1 MFILCTSIVAH
12 IFRLKTPRFYL
23 LNKATSIGKIYMK
36 KLLPILLLAGFS
48 SPAMAD
54 ITHKLSSSI
63 QLSVAAAAT
72 QVERIG
78 TSYSVSG
85 SGVDTTYTPTGGS
98 AVSDGIGS
106 LTISTGVGAIPS
118 LEATQKTAGSAF
130 SFSQTFTQGDALS
143 TSAPTAGTVSNF
155 SNQTSTGSGT
165 AGDLAGTIL
174 TSGAVSLTAGGAG
187 TVATGQF
194 VNELTID

>member
-1 MFILCTSIVAH
+1 
-12 IFRLKTPRFYL
+12 
-23 LNKATSIGKIYMK
+23 MK

-54 ITHKLSSSI
+54 ITHKLSSSV

-85 SGVDTTYTPTGGS
+85 SGVDTTYTPSGGS
-98 AVSDGIGS
+98 AVTDGIGS
-106 LTISTGVGAIPS
+106 LTISSGVGAVPS
-118 LEATQKTAGSAF
+118 IEANQKTAGSAF
-130 SFSQTFTQGDALS
+130 SFSQTFTQGDAIA
-143 TSAPTAGTVSNF
+143 TSAPATGAVANYSDI
-155 SNQTSTGSGT
+155 TSTGSGS

-174 TSGAVSLTAGGAG
+174 TSGAMTLTAGGSG

>member
-1 MFILCTSIVAH
+1 M
-12 IFRLKTPRFYL
+12 KRF
-23 LNKATSIGKIYMK
+23 
-36 KLLPILLLAGFS
+36 LPILLLTGFS
-48 SPAMAD
+48 SPVMAD
-54 ITHKLSSSI
+54 ITHKLSSSV

-85 SGVDTTYTPTGGS
+85 TGVDTTYTNGGS
-98 AVSDGIGS
+98 SVSDGIGS

-165 AGDLAGTIL
+165 AGDLAGTI
-174 TSGAVSLTAGGAG
+174 TTAGAVTLTAGGAG

>member
-1 MFILCTSIVAH
+1 
-12 IFRLKTPRFYL
+12 
-23 LNKATSIGKIYMK
+23 MK
-36 KLLPILLLAGFS
+36 KFLPILLLFGFG

-54 ITHKLSSSI
+54 LTHKLSSSV
-63 QLSVAAAAT
+63 QLSVSAGAT

-78 TSYSVSG
+78 TTYSVSG

-106 LTISTGVGAIPS
+106 LTISSGVGAIPT
-118 LEATQKTAGSAF
+118 LEATPQTAGSAF
-130 SFSQTFTQGDALS
+130 SFSQSFTQGDAISSNAPS
-143 TSAPTAGTVSNF
+143 TGAVSNF

-174 TSGAVSLTAGGAG
+174 TSGAVTVTAGGAG

-194 VNELTID
+194 VNELTIQ

>member
-1 MFILCTSIVAH
+1 MKRFI
-12 IFRLKTPRFYL
+12 
-23 LNKATSIGKIYMK
+23 
-36 KLLPILLLAGFS
+36 PILLLTGFS
-48 SPAMAD
+48 SPVMAD
-54 ITHKLSSSI
+54 ITHKLSSSV

-85 SGVDTTYTPTGGS
+85 TGVDTTYTPTGGS

-130 SFSQTFTQGDALS
+130 SFSQTFTQGDALA

-165 AGDLAGTIL
+165 AGDLAGTI
-174 TSGAVSLTAGGAG
+174 TTAGAVALTAGGAG

>member
-1 MFILCTSIVAH
+1 
-12 IFRLKTPRFYL
+12 
-23 LNKATSIGKIYMK
+23 MK
-36 KLLPILLLAGFS
+36 KFIPLLLVAGFG
-48 SPAMAD
+48 SPAMAT
-54 ITHKLSSSI
+54 ITNKLSSSV

-78 TSYSVSG
+78 TTYSVSG
-85 SGVDTTYTPTGGS
+85 SGIDTTYTPSGGS

-106 LTISTGVGAIPS
+106 LTVSSGVGAIPS
-118 LEATQKTAGSAF
+118 IEATQKTAGSAF
-130 SFSQTFTQGDALS
+130 SFSQSFTQGDAISSNAPS
-143 TSAPTAGTVSNF
+143 TGAVSNF

-174 TSGAVSLTAGGAG
+174 TSGAVTVTAGGAG

-194 VNELTID
+194 VNELTVQ

>member
-12 IFRLKTPRFYL
+12 IFRLKTPRFNL

-118 LEATQKTAGSAF
+118 IEATQKTAGNSF
-130 SFSQTFTQGDALS
+130 SFSQTFTQGDALA

-165 AGDLAGTIL
+165 AGDLAGTI
-174 TSGAVSLTAGGAG
+174 TTAGAVTLTAGGAG

-194 VNELTID
+194 INELTID

>member
-1 MFILCTSIVAH
+1 
-12 IFRLKTPRFYL
+12 
-23 LNKATSIGKIYMK
+23 MK

-54 ITHKLSSSI
+54 ITHKLSSSV

-85 SGVDTTYTPTGGS
+85 SGVDTTYTSGGS

-106 LTISTGVGAIPS
+106 LTVSSGVGAIPS
-118 LEATQKTAGSAF
+118 IEATQKTAGSAF
-130 SFSQTFTQGDALS
+130 SFNQSFTQGDAIS
-143 TSAPTAGTVSNF
+143 QSAPTTGAVANYSDI
-155 SNQTSTGSGT
+155 TSTGSGT

-174 TSGAVSLTAGGAG
+174 TSGAMTLTAGGAG

-194 VNELTID
+194 VNELTVD

>member
-1 MFILCTSIVAH
+1 
-12 IFRLKTPRFYL
+12 
-23 LNKATSIGKIYMK
+23 MK
-36 KLLPILLLAGFS
+36 KFLPILLLFGFG

-54 ITHKLSSSI
+54 LTHKLSSSV
-63 QLSVAAAAT
+63 QLSVSAGAT

-78 TSYSVSG
+78 TTYSISG

-106 LTISTGVGAIPS
+106 LTISSGVGAIPT

-130 SFSQTFTQGDALS
+130 SFSQSFTQGDAISSNAPS
-143 TSAPTAGTVSNF
+143 TGAVSNF

-165 AGDLAGTIL
+165 AGDLAGTI
-174 TSGAVSLTAGGAG
+174 TTAGAVTVTAGGAG

-194 VNELTID
+194 VNELTIQ

>member
-1 MFILCTSIVAH
+1 M
-12 IFRLKTPRFYL
+12 KRF
-23 LNKATSIGKIYMK
+23 
-36 KLLPILLLAGFS
+36 LPILLLTGFS
-48 SPAMAD
+48 SPVMAD
-54 ITHKLSSSI
+54 ITHKLSSSV

-85 SGVDTTYTPTGGS
+85 TGVDTTYTPTGGS

-130 SFSQTFTQGDALS
+130 SFSQTFTQGDALA

-165 AGDLAGTIL
+165 AGDLAGTI
-174 TSGAVSLTAGGAG
+174 TTAGAVALTAGGSG

>member
-1 MFILCTSIVAH
+1 M
-12 IFRLKTPRFYL
+12 KRF
-23 LNKATSIGKIYMK
+23 
-36 KLLPILLLAGFS
+36 LPLILLTGFS
-48 SPAMAD
+48 SPAFAD
-54 ITHKLSSSI
+54 LTHKLSSSV
-63 QLSVAAAAT
+63 QLSVSAGAT

-85 SGVDTTYTPTGGS
+85 SGVDTTYTPSGSGAS

-106 LTISTGVGAIPS
+106 LTVSSGVGAIPT

-130 SFSQTFTQGDALS
+130 SFSQSFTQGDAIS
-143 TSAPTAGTVSNF
+143 SSAPSTGAVSNF

-174 TSGAVSLTAGGAG
+174 TSGAVTVTAGGAG

-194 VNELTID
+194 VNELTIQ

>member
-1 MFILCTSIVAH
+1 
-12 IFRLKTPRFYL
+12 
-23 LNKATSIGKIYMK
+23 MK

-78 TSYSVSG
+78 TTYSVSG
-85 SGVDTTYTPTGGS
+85 SGVDTTYTPSGGS

-106 LTISTGVGAIPS
+106 LTVSSGVGAIPS
-118 LEATQKTAGSAF
+118 IEATQKTAGNSF
-130 SFSQTFTQGDALS
+130 SFSQTFTQGDALA

-155 SNQTSTGSGT
+155 SNQTSTASGT
-165 AGDLAGTIL
+165 AGDLAGTI
-174 TSGAVSLTAGGAG
+174 TSAGAVTLTAGGAG

-194 VNELTID
+194 INELTID

>member
-1 MFILCTSIVAH
+1 
-12 IFRLKTPRFYL
+12 
-23 LNKATSIGKIYMK
+23 MK
-36 KLLPILLLAGFS
+36 KFIPLLLVAGFG

-54 ITHKLSSSI
+54 ITHKLSSSV

-72 QVERIG
+72 QVDRIG
-78 TSYSVSG
+78 STYSVSG

-98 AVSDGIGS
+98 AVTDGIGS
-106 LTISTGVGAIPS
+106 LTVSSGVGAIPS
-118 LEATQKTAGSAF
+118 IEATQKTAGSSF
-130 SFSQTFTQGDALS
+130 SFSQSFTQGDAIS
-143 TSAPTAGTVSNF
+143 SNAPTTGAVANYSDV
-155 SNQTSTGSGT
+155 TSTASGS

-174 TSGAVSLTAGGAG
+174 TSGAMTLTAGGSG

>member
-1 MFILCTSIVAH
+1 
-12 IFRLKTPRFYL
+12 
-23 LNKATSIGKIYMK
+23 MK
-36 KLLPILLLAGFS
+36 KFIPLLLLAGFS

-54 ITHKLSSSI
+54 ITHKLSSSV

-78 TSYSVSG
+78 STYTVSG
-85 SGVDTTYTPTGGS
+85 SGIDTTYTPTGGS
-98 AVSDGIGS
+98 AVTDGIGS
-106 LTISTGVGAIPS
+106 LTVSSGVGAIPS
-118 LEATQKTAGSAF
+118 IEATQKTAGSSF
-130 SFSQTFTQGDALS
+130 SFSQSFTQGDAIS
-143 TSAPTAGTVSNF
+143 SNAPTTGAVANYSDV
-155 SNQTSTGSGT
+155 TSTASGS

-174 TSGAVSLTAGGAG
+174 TSGAMTLTAGGTG

>member
-1 MFILCTSIVAH
+1 M
-12 IFRLKTPRFYL
+12 KRF
-23 LNKATSIGKIYMK
+23 
-36 KLLPILLLAGFS
+36 LPILLLTGFT

-54 ITHKLSSSI
+54 LTHKLSSSV
-63 QLSVAAAAT
+63 QLSVSAGAT

-78 TSYSVSG
+78 TTYSVSG

-98 AVSDGIGS
+98 AVTDGIGS
-106 LTISTGVGAIPS
+106 LSVSSGVGAIPT

-130 SFSQTFTQGDALS
+130 SFSQSFTQGDAISSNAPS
-143 TSAPTAGTVSNF
+143 TGAVSNF

-165 AGDLAGTIL
+165 AGDLAGTI
-174 TSGAVSLTAGGAG
+174 TTAGAVTVTAGGAG

-194 VNELTID
+194 VNELTIQ

>member
-1 MFILCTSIVAH
+1 
-12 IFRLKTPRFYL
+12 
-23 LNKATSIGKIYMK
+23 MK
-36 KLLPILLLAGFS
+36 KFLPILLLFGFS

-54 ITHKLSSSI
+54 LTHKLSSSV
-63 QLSVAAAAT
+63 QLSVSAGAT

-78 TSYSVSG
+78 TTYSVSG
-85 SGVDTTYTPTGGS
+85 SGVDTTYTPSGGS
-98 AVSDGIGS
+98 AVTDGIGS
-106 LTISTGVGAIPS
+106 LTVSSGVGAIPT

-130 SFSQTFTQGDALS
+130 SFSQSFTQGDAIS
-143 TSAPTAGTVSNF
+143 QSAPSTGAVSNF

-174 TSGAVSLTAGGAG
+174 TSGAVTVTAGGAG

-194 VNELTID
+194 VNELTIQ

>member
-1 MFILCTSIVAH
+1 
-12 IFRLKTPRFYL
+12 
-23 LNKATSIGKIYMK
+23 MK

-54 ITHKLSSSI
+54 ITHKLSSSV

-78 TSYSVSG
+78 TTYSVSG

-98 AVSDGIGS
+98 AVTDGIGS
-106 LTISTGVGAIPS
+106 LTISSGVGAIPS
-118 LEATQKTAGSAF
+118 IEATQKTAGSSF
-130 SFSQTFTQGDALS
+130 SFSQSFTQGDAIS
-143 TSAPTAGTVSNF
+143 SNAPTTGAVANYSDV
-155 SNQTSTGSGT
+155 TSTASGS

-174 TSGAVSLTAGGAG
+174 TSGAMTLTAGGSG

>member
-1 MFILCTSIVAH
+1 
-12 IFRLKTPRFYL
+12 
-23 LNKATSIGKIYMK
+23 
-36 KLLPILLLAGFS
+36 
-48 SPAMAD
+48 MAD
-54 ITHKLSSSI
+54 LTHKLSSSV
-63 QLSVAAAAT
+63 QLSVSAGAT

-78 TSYSVSG
+78 TTYSVSG

-106 LTISTGVGAIPS
+106 LTVSSGVGAIPT

-130 SFSQTFTQGDALS
+130 SFSQSFTQGDAIS
-143 TSAPTAGTVSNF
+143 TSAPSTGAVSNF

-165 AGDLAGTIL
+165 AGDLAGTVL
-174 TSGAVSLTAGGAG
+174 TSGAVTVTAGGAG

-194 VNELTID
+194 VNELTIQ

>member
-1 MFILCTSIVAH
+1 
-12 IFRLKTPRFYL
+12 
-23 LNKATSIGKIYMK
+23 MK
-36 KLLPILLLAGFS
+36 KFLPILLLFGFS

-54 ITHKLSSSI
+54 LTHKLSSSV
-63 QLSVAAAAT
+63 QLSVSAGAT

-78 TSYSVSG
+78 TTYSVSG
-85 SGVDTTYTPTGGS
+85 SGVDTTYTPSGGS
-98 AVSDGIGS
+98 AVTDGIGS
-106 LTISTGVGAIPS
+106 LTVSSGVGAIPT

-130 SFSQTFTQGDALS
+130 SFSQSFTQGDAISSNAPS
-143 TSAPTAGTVSNF
+143 TGAVSNF

-174 TSGAVSLTAGGAG
+174 TSGAVTVTAGGAG

-194 VNELTID
+194 VNELTIQ

>member
-1 MFILCTSIVAH
+1 
-12 IFRLKTPRFYL
+12 
-23 LNKATSIGKIYMK
+23 MK

-54 ITHKLSSSI
+54 ITHKLSSSV

-78 TSYSVSG
+78 STYSVSG
-85 SGVDTTYTPTGGS
+85 SGIDTTYTPTGGS

-106 LTISTGVGAIPS
+106 LTISSGVGAIPT

-130 SFSQTFTQGDALS
+130 SFSQSFTQGDAISSNAPS
-143 TSAPTAGTVSNF
+143 TGAVSNF

-165 AGDLAGTIL
+165 AGDLAGTI
-174 TSGAVSLTAGGAG
+174 TTAGAVTVTAGGAG

-194 VNELTID
+194 VNELTIQ

>member
-1 MFILCTSIVAH
+1 
-12 IFRLKTPRFYL
+12 
-23 LNKATSIGKIYMK
+23 MK
-36 KLLPILLLAGFS
+36 KFIPLLLVAGFG

-54 ITHKLSSSI
+54 ITHKLSSSV

-85 SGVDTTYTPTGGS
+85 SGVDTTYTPSGGS
-98 AVSDGIGS
+98 AVTDGIGS
-106 LTISTGVGAIPS
+106 LTISSGVGAVPS
-118 LEATQKTAGSAF
+118 IEATQKTAGSAF
-130 SFSQTFTQGDALS
+130 SFSQTFTQGDALA

-155 SNQTSTGSGT
+155 SNQTSTGSGS

-174 TSGAVSLTAGGAG
+174 TSGAVTLTAGGSG

>member
-1 MFILCTSIVAH
+1 
-12 IFRLKTPRFYL
+12 
-23 LNKATSIGKIYMK
+23 MK

-54 ITHKLSSSI
+54 ITHKLSSSV

-78 TSYSVSG
+78 TTYSVSG
-85 SGVDTTYTPTGGS
+85 SGVDTTYTPSGGS
-98 AVSDGIGS
+98 AVTDGIGS
-106 LTISTGVGAIPS
+106 LTVSSGVGAIPS
-118 LEATQKTAGSAF
+118 IEATQKTAGSSF
-130 SFSQTFTQGDALS
+130 SFSQSFTQGDAIS
-143 TSAPTAGTVSNF
+143 SNAPTTGAVANYSDV
-155 SNQTSTGSGT
+155 TSTASGS

-174 TSGAVSLTAGGAG
+174 TSGAMTLTAGGTG